1 MLHNTVL
8 ALCLRQ
14 GFDRVNHI
22 AFGANIQSTFFFL
35 NNKCCS
41 SKILFAVTLS
51 NYFFSCFFTKEVTKC
66 AVTNMLRFQTK
77 ENLPLQYY

>member
-22 AFGANIQSTFFFL
+22 AFGANIQSTFFFF
-35 NNKCCS
+35 KQQ
-41 SKILFAVTLS
+41 
-51 NYFFSCFFTKEVTKC
+51 
-66 AVTNMLRFQTK
+66 ML
-77 ENLPLQYY
+77 LL